1 MHGGREGAGVD
12 VILQQ
17 QHLGLCVA
25 VPDGPQRAHVV
36 AGRVGAVR
44 LPAVYRHH
52 YALVCQRG
60 RLEREQAGV
69 T

>member
-17 QHLGLCVA
+17 QHLCLRVP
-25 VPDGPQRAHVV
+25 VPDWPQRAHVV
-36 AGRVGAVR
+36 AGWVGTVR

-52 YALVCQRG
+52 YALVCQR
-60 RLEREQAGV
+60 
-69 T
+69 